1 MLQCLS
7 RCTYLLLT
15 LDKMKD
21 QNSKEKFQSRFRMRG
36 LLNRSK
42 GKSSSSNDD
51 DHDLLST
58 SSTLQQKLCFKT
70 DLLVN
75 RDMASYKQEAKAR
88 MPGMFTCECRMQFT
102 NLCCMLLLAFTF

>member
-7 RCTYLLLT
+7 HCTSLLLT

-21 QNSKEKFQSRFRMRG
+21 QNGKEKFQSRFRMRG

-51 DHDLLST
+51 DHDFLST
-58 SSTLQQKLCFKT
+58 SSTPQQKLCFKT

-75 RDMASYKQEAKAR
+75 GDMASYKQEAKSR
-88 MPGMFTCECRMQFT
+88 MPGMFTCECQY
-102 NLCCMLLLAFTF
+102 

>member
-1 MLQCLS
+1 MN
-7 RCTYLLLT
+7 
-15 LDKMKD
+15 D
-21 QNSKEKFQSRFRMRG
+21 QNSKEKCQSRFCMRG

-58 SSTLQQKLCFKT
+58 SSIPQQKLCFKT

-75 RDMASYKQEAKAR
+75 GDMASYKQEAKSR
-88 MPGMFTCECRMQFT
+88 MSGMFPCECRIQIT
-102 NLCCMLLLAFTF
+102 NLCWMLLLIFS